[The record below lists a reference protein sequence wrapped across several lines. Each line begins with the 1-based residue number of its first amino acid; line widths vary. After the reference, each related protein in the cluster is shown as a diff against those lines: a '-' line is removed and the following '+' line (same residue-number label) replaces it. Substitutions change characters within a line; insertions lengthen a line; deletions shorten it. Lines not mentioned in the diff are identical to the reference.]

1 MAIAIGLDFGSDSV
15 RALAVECASG
25 AELATSV
32 EWYPRW
38 REGQYCDLL
47 LHAEIIHA
55 ATVDIP
61 GKIRQ
66 AGFANLMDYFAVT
79 LQSVTPCKYSMW
91 TCTASHF
98 AR

>member
-1 MAIAIGLDFGSDSV
+1 QRGYHSTLVASSAPDAHSTARARTESLPKSRPIAIAI
-15 RALAVECASG
+15 
-25 AELATSV
+25 
-32 EWYPRW
+32 
-38 REGQYCDLL
+38 LL
-47 LHAEIIHA
+47 LQAEIIHA

-91 TCTASHF
+91 TF
-98 AR
+98 LPYL